1 MPPKAKFTREE
12 IIDSAIKL
20 IETQGI
26 QALKARSLGKSL
38 KSSSRPIFTVFRNM
52 EEVQSYTIRAVKKIY
67 TQYIDEGLKETPSFK
82 GVGKA
87 YIRFAFE
94 RPVLFQLLFMREQ
107 SVVPDAE
114 NVLVYIDEEN
124 KDKILSSI
132 ENGYGL
138 NREISEQ
145 LYLHLWIYS
154 HGIAVL
160 IATKVCVFSAEKVSE
175 MLTEVFV
182 SMLKKIK
189 TEGKL

>member
-1 MPPKAKFTREE
+1 
-12 IIDSAIKL
+12 
-20 IETQGI
+20 
-26 QALKARSLGKSL
+26 
-38 KSSSRPIFTVFRNM
+38 
-52 EEVQSYTIRAVKKIY
+52 
-67 TQYIDEGLKETPSFK
+67 
-82 GVGKA
+82 
-87 YIRFAFE
+87 
-94 RPVLFQLLFMREQ
+94 MREQ

-114 NVLVYIDEEN
+114 NVLLYIDEEN